1 MSDAA
6 AGPDERPVMSGRAWC
21 LGDHVNTDV
30 IIPTRY
36 LNTTDAAELA
46 PHCFAGLDPTL
57 AARMQPGD
65 IVVGGLNFG
74 YGSSREHA
82 PLAMLGLGIS
92 CVVALSF
99 GPIFYRNAF
108 NRGLPLLETEAL
120 DGIETGDRL
129 QVDLERGRIENDRSG
144 ASYTASRIPAFM
156 REIIDAGGLIPH
168 VLARA
173 SS

>member
-1 MSDAA
+1 MSTAEA
-6 AGPDERPVMSGRAWC
+6 KPAHVLSGAAWC

-46 PHCFAGLDPTL
+46 PHCFAGLDETL
-57 AARMQPGD
+57 AERIQPGD

-92 CVVALSF
+92 CVIARTF

-108 NRGLPLLETEAL
+108 NRGLPLLESEAV
-120 DGIETGDRL
+120 DEIENGDVLR
-129 QVDLERGRIENDRSG
+129 VDLERGQIENGRSG
-144 ASYTASRIPAFM
+144 DALAASPIPAFM
-156 REIIDAGGLIPH
+156 RDIIAAGGLINH
-168 VLARA
+168 VLAGR
-173 SS
+173 SN